1 MSAVFSLFGSSSLSS
16 SLDFSIKLFSSLIA
30 LTSSAT
36 DLTSFSS
43 ILSRIGNFSLNWK
56 FLKLKNHYDSY
67 FSLLL
72 IKFTCHICLD
82 LKVFQSKFFLS
93 TRAEQREY
101 LQIFDTTS
109 WTLPFSDMIF
119 TISLIAD
126 GSWQGEG
133 SLRGRYLWWGTLD
146 RGLWLGGDTGQ
157 LRSKYFI

>member
-1 MSAVFSLFGSSSLSS
+1 MSDVFSFLGSSSLSS

-43 ILSRIGNFSLNWK
+43 ILSRIGNFSENVK

-67 FSLLL
+67 FSFLL

-93 TRAEQREY
+93 TLAEQPEY
-101 LQIFDTTS
+101 LQYLLQLAKPRHPQIY
-109 WTLPFSDMIF
+109 LPSA
-119 TISLIAD
+119 S
-126 GSWQGEG
+126 
-133 SLRGRYLWWGTLD
+133 
-146 RGLWLGGDTGQ
+146 
-157 LRSKYFI
+157 

>member
-1 MSAVFSLFGSSSLSS
+1 MSAVFSFPGSSSLSS

-43 ILSRIGNFSLNWK
+43 ILSRIGNFSENVK

-82 LKVFQSKFFLS
+82 LKVFQSKFSLS
-93 TRAEQREY
+93 TLAEQPVY
-101 LQIFDTTS
+101 LQIFVTITS
-109 WTLPFSDMIF
+109 TQLILSYLPSA
-119 TISLIAD
+119 S
-126 GSWQGEG
+126 
-133 SLRGRYLWWGTLD
+133 
-146 RGLWLGGDTGQ
+146 
-157 LRSKYFI
+157 